1 MKKTSFVFKNIKH
14 YDSLSEFKFDFPH
27 RYKKVPQPECPYLP
41 VRIFPLRK
49 LKNHLS
55 ISSNSEW
62 PLSQSEPLTFDTKR
76 FLLLLF

>member
-1 MKKTSFVFKNIKH
+1 M
-14 YDSLSEFKFDFPH
+14 
-27 RYKKVPQPECPYLP
+27 PQPECPYLP